1 MAHTG
6 GMERRKY
13 KIQPAE
19 VWDKVRQ
26 DYLAGLGAEEVA
38 AKYDVTTHAL
48 RARATR
54 DGWSRYLHAPAEPVD
69 PPPPPPSLFDVSSD
83 DAAGGDPAVLAEA
96 AAQASGRAMRAGRL
110 LEARALAGLAATYR
124 KLEARGET
132 AHGAM
137 TVENAP
143 LQLVYDI
150 LMNPLAASDRLAI
163 RPGAADT
170 HLALKEA
177 YWTQQQTLG
186 QKNQEFRHAQLHRRA
201 ALDRRVAA
209 LEDQLKAAGME
220 PVAETESARRI
231 RTGVDMVID
240 CCGKVMSAKD
250 WDKTLDGL

>member
-38 AKYDVTTHAL
+38 AKYGVTAHAL

-96 AAQASGRAMRAGRL
+96 AAQAS
-110 LEARALAGLAATYR
+110 
-124 KLEARGET
+124 
-132 AHGAM
+132 
-137 TVENAP
+137 
-143 LQLVYDI
+143 
-150 LMNPLAASDRLAI
+150 
-163 RPGAADT
+163 
-170 HLALKEA
+170 
-177 YWTQQQTLG
+177 
-186 QKNQEFRHAQLHRRA
+186 
-201 ALDRRVAA
+201 
-209 LEDQLKAAGME
+209 
-220 PVAETESARRI
+220 
-231 RTGVDMVID
+231 
-240 CCGKVMSAKD
+240 
-250 WDKTLDGL
+250 

>member
-1 MAHTG
+1 GFGQIAYLLVLFFVLYLLISKVFAPRIRRVMD
-6 GMERRKY
+6 ERADT
-13 KIQPAE
+13 IS
-19 VWDKVRQ
+19 
-26 DYLAGLGAEEVA
+26 A
-38 AKYDVTTHAL
+38 AVTT
-48 RARATR
+48 ARQ
-54 DGWSRYLHAPAEPVD
+54 VQ
-69 PPPPPPSLFDVSSD
+69 
-83 DAAGGDPAVLAEA
+83 AEA

-186 QKNQEFRHAQLHRRA
+186 EKNQEFRHAQLHRRA

-209 LEDQLKAAGME
+209 LEDQLKAAGLE
-220 PVAETESARRI
+220 PVAETESAR
-231 RTGVDMVID
+231 
-240 CCGKVMSAKD
+240 
-250 WDKTLDGL
+250 